1 MEIKDFKHKTTLK
14 VRFHEVDMLGV
25 CNNAVYINYFEHA
38 RLEYVK
44 EAGLIPEGGIFSDG
58 KLFFMVRNEI
68 NYRGHSFYDDELDV
82 YSKVTYIKNSSFGY
96 DHMIVRKKSGEVIVD
111 GKGVVVFVDPK
122 TRKSTPISEDII
134 KKIKVY
140 EPDVKIIRE

>member
-1 MEIKDFKHKTTLK
+1 MNLKEFKHKITVK

-38 RLEYVK
+38 RLEYAK
-44 EAGLIPEGGIFSDG
+44 DAGLIPEGGIFSDG

-82 YSKVTYIKNSSFGY
+82 YSKMTYIKNSSFGY
-96 DHMIVRKKSGEVIVD
+96 DHLIVRKKSGEVIVD
-111 GKGVVVFVDPK
+111 GKGVIVYVDPK
-122 TRKSTPISEDII
+122 TRKSTPIPEEII
-134 KKIKVY
+134 EKIKSY

>member
-1 MEIKDFKHKTTLK
+1 MDVNEFKHKITIK

-68 NYRGHSFYDDELDV
+68 NYRGHSFYDDDLDV
-82 YSKVTYIKNSSFGY
+82 YSKVSYIKNSSFGY
-96 DHMIVRKKSGEVIVD
+96 DHLIVRKKTGEVIVD

-122 TRKSTPISEDII
+122 TRKSTSLTEDFIQKII
-134 KKIKVY
+134 KFEPGVQIIK
-140 EPDVKIIRE
+140 